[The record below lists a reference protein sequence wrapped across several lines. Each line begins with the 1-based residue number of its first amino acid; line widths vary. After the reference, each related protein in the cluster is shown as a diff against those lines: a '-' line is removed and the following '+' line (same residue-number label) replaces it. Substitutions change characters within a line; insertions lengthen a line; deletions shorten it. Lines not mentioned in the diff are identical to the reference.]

1 MQQPS
6 NFLTGEYYDPRK
18 LRLAKIKINEI
29 FTSKIFH
36 NMKKL
41 YKILFLVG
49 GGGEAI
55 LQGAIFLGA
64 ILRGATFLGGLFP
77 EGIFPWGIF
86 PEGIFPSTLGDTYQ
100 IATKTNIF
108 PIEYVSPC

>member
-49 GGGEAI
+49 GGGGGNTPGGNFPGGNFA
-55 LQGAIFLGA
+55 GGNFP
-64 ILRGATFLGGLFP
+64 GGLISGGHFSM
-77 EGIFPWGIF
+77 GHFSRGHF
-86 PEGIFPSTLGDTYQ
+86 S
-100 IATKTNIF
+100 
-108 PIEYVSPC
+108 